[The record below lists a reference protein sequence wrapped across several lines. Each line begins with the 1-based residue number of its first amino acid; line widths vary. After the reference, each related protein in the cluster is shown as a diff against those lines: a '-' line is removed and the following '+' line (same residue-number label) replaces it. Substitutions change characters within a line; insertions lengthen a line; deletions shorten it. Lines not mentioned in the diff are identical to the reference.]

1 MGREASITFNDVSTA
16 ANKIMTGGGKPTVR
30 SVREELG
37 RGSQAT
43 VHAHFKQWQAD
54 QESHAPIVNDSLMD
68 PAITR
73 AINLVITTRIKEAT
87 ADITSKL
94 MEEQA
99 NGEAVIKDFELQ
111 SSELESMADALREME
126 TRFATLTGRTE
137 LYEIEARR
145 LNTELENERKAGE
158 VARTELA
165 ITKIMLERQDAD
177 LQKVRADLE
186 VARAEV
192 AINSEAAAVAKA
204 RYDSE
209 IEHRNGHK
217 F

>member
-1 MGREASITFNDVSTA
+1 MGREASITFNDVAAA

-43 VHAHFKQWQAD
+43 VHAHFKQWQTD
-54 QESHAPIVNDSLMD
+54 QESHEPIVNDSLMD

-73 AINLVITTRIKEAT
+73 AINLVITTRVKEAT

-99 NGEAVIKDFELQ
+99 ICEAVIKDFELQ
-111 SSELESMADALREME
+111 SSVLDSKVAALTKME
-126 TRFATLTGRTE
+126 NEYAMLTGRAE
-137 LYEIEARR
+137 LYEAEARR
-145 LNTELENERKAGE
+145 LNMELENVRKSGE
-158 VARTELA
+158 EARTTLVV
-165 ITKIMLERQDAD
+165 TKTMLEQSNAD
-177 LQKVRADLE
+177 LQKVRAELE
-186 VARAEV
+186 EARAQA

-209 IEHRNGHK
+209 VEHRNRLK
-217 F
+217 V